1 MSASKEKRRYPKRY
15 TTEVPV
21 EFLDKSKT
29 KGMLVNLSRDGIL
42 VTAKKLKPINAFVRL
57 NVLLPGSEKG
67 VTINGKIVR
76 HTVVNEVDAM
86 GIQFL
91 ELDAAHRD
99 VWLNYMSQFSRNA
112 KIVLKNMVVDERE
125 EKSVIVKQPEPK
137 SSQFILRFKSAQR
150 VEEFFPQDWKNEDF
164 FIRTDIKK
172 DKGDKVT
179 ITMVHPVSQEQ
190 LQIKAV
196 VQKYDR
202 HPVKADKEGLFFKIA
217 VYDSTVESQIRKF
230 LKIETYDD

>member
-15 TTEVPV
+15 STEVPV
-21 EFLDKSKT
+21 EFLDKSKA

-42 VTAKKLKPINAFVRL
+42 VTAKKLKPVNSFVRL
-57 NVLLPGSEKG
+57 NVMVPGSEKG

-76 HTVVNEVDAM
+76 HTVVNEVSGM

-99 VWLNYMSQFSRNA
+99 VWLNYLSQFTRNA
-112 KIVLKNMVVDERE
+112 KMMLKDMILDEKD
-125 EKSVIVKQPEPK
+125 EKSVVVQPEQK

-150 VEEFFPQDWKNEDF
+150 VEDFFPHDWKNEDF
-164 FIRTDIKK
+164 FIRTNVKK

-179 ITMVHPVSQEQ
+179 ITMVHPVSHEE
-190 LQIKAV
+190 LKLNAV
-196 VQKYDR
+196 VQKYDH
-202 HPVKADKEGLFFKIA
+202 HPVKVHKEGIFFKIA
-217 VYDSTVESQIRKF
+217 AYDNTVENSIRKF
-230 LKIETYDD
+230 LKIETYDE

>member
-1 MSASKEKRRYPKRY
+1 MTASKEKRRYPKRF

-21 EFLDKSKT
+21 EFLDKAKS

-42 VTAKKLKPINAFVRL
+42 VTAKKIKPVNSFVRL
-57 NVLLPGSEKG
+57 KVFLPGSENG
-67 VTINGKIVR
+67 VTINGKVVR
-76 HTVVNEVDAM
+76 HTVINEVNGM

-91 ELDAAHRD
+91 ELDAEHRD

-112 KIVLKNMVVDERE
+112 KIMLKEMMVDERE

-150 VEEFFPQDWKNEDF
+150 VEDFFPQDWKNEDF

-190 LQIKAV
+190 LQIHAV
-196 VQKYDR
+196 VQKYAR
-202 HPVKADKEGLFFKIA
+202 HPVKVHKEGLFFKIA
-217 VYDSTVESQIRKF
+217 AYDSQLESQIRKF